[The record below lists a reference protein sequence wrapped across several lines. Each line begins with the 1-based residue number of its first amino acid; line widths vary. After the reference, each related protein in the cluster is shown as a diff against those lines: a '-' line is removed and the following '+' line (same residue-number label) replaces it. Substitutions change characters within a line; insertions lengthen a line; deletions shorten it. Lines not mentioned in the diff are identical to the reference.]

1 MPYVDL
7 LKSLPKTKR
16 DIKARSEAKDPEVI
30 AEARRFDFS
39 YFDGD
44 RKYGYG
50 GYYQDRRWKP
60 VAKDIIKFFKLEK
73 YSKILDIGC
82 AKGFLVA
89 EFRNKG
95 MFAYGMDISPYAI
108 LSTPIELRKYL
119 MTGTA
124 ERVPYDYKDFNLVIS
139 INTLHNLPRDGVIRA
154 LKEMQRVSKKDC
166 YVVVDAY
173 STPEEKELFESW
185 VLTAETYG
193 YTWEWEQIFKE
204 AGYNGYYSFNIMN
217 KD

>member
-82 AKGFLVA
+82 AKGFLLQDLYEQEMAVA
-89 EFRNKG
+89 G
-95 MFAYGMDISPYAI
+95 LDISPYAI
-108 LSTPIELRKYL
+108 LACNHKIRQSLCC
-119 MTGTA
+119 GTA
-124 ERVPYDYKDFNLVIS
+124 EYLPYPDNTFDLVVS
-139 INTLHNLPRDGVIRA
+139 INTLHNLSREGVIRA